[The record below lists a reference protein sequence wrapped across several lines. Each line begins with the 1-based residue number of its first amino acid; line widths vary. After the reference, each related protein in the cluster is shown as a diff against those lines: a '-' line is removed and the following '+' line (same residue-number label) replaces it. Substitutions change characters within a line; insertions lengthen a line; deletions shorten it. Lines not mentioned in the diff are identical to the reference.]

1 MKIDIS
7 GAVNNLELENI
18 RPKVTKAFNDLIN
31 RQGKG
36 NDFLGWIDLPEF
48 ATQNSGS
55 IKKAVSQFASGT
67 EAIVVIG
74 IGGSNLGAKAVYEA
88 LKTPFGTNTPELLF
102 AGNNLDQDYHYSLL
116 KYLDNKEYG
125 IIVISKSGTTT
136 EPAIAFRL
144 LKNHLEQKY
153 GKEKAKTRIIAIT
166 DKSKGALRKIADSE
180 GYLSY
185 IIPDDVGGR
194 YSVLSPVGL
203 VPLAAA
209 GIDIEAMAEGAFEMK
224 KTVTT
229 ENFEKNPALL
239 YAATR
244 NILYGKGKKVEILVN
259 YNTALVTIAEWWKQ
273 LFGESEGKE
282 GKGIFPASANFT
294 TDLHSLGQYIQEG
307 ERLMFETVIKAI
319 KPAHDLTIPHQDDNS
334 DSLEYLA
341 GKPLDYVN
349 TKAMEGTMLAHTS
362 ANVPNILIQPEKID
376 AYNLGKMIYF
386 FEFSCAVSGYVLG
399 VNPFDQPG
407 VEQYKKNMFALL
419 GKPGYEAEKQKL
431 EALLNKNHLK

>member
-1 MKIDIS
+1 MKINIS
-7 GAVNNLELENI
+7 AAVKNSELESI
-18 RPKVTKAFNDLIN
+18 RPEATQAFNNLIN

-36 NDFLGWIDLPEF
+36 NNFLGWLDLPEF
-48 ATQNSGS
+48 ATQHADP
-55 IKKAVSQFASGT
+55 IKKTVSLFASEIET
-67 EAIVVIG
+67 IVVIG
-74 IGGSNLGAKAVYEA
+74 IGGSNLGAKAIYEA
-88 LKTPFGTNTPELLF
+88 LKTPFGTHTPELLF
-102 AGNNLDQDYHYSLL
+102 AGNHLDQDYHYSLL
-116 KYLDNKEYG
+116 NYLNNKEYG

-153 GKEKAKTRIIAIT
+153 GKQKAKTRIIAIT
-166 DKSKGALRKIADSE
+166 DSSKGALRKIADTE

-185 IIPDDVGGR
+185 TIPDDVGGR

-209 GIDIEAMAEGAFEMK
+209 GLDIQTLAQGALDMK
-224 KTVTT
+224 KIVTT
-229 ENFEKNPALL
+229 EKFDTNPALL

-244 NILYGKGKKVEILVN
+244 NILYRKGKKVEILVN
-259 YNTALVTIAEWWKQ
+259 YNTALATLAEWWKQ

-282 GKGIFPASANFT
+282 GKGLFPASAHFT

-307 ERLMFETVIKAI
+307 ERLLFETVIKAQNT
-319 KPAHDLTIPHQDDNS
+319 KNQLTIPHQNDNS

-362 ANVPNILIQPEKID
+362 AQVPNILIQPEKID
-376 AYNLGKMIYF
+376 AYCIGKMIYF
-386 FEFSCAVSGYVLG
+386 FEFSCAVSGYILG

-407 VEQYKKNMFALL
+407 VEQYKRNMFALL
-419 GKPGYEAEKQKL
+419 GKPGFEEEKERL
-431 EALLNKNHLK
+431 EALLHQNPLK